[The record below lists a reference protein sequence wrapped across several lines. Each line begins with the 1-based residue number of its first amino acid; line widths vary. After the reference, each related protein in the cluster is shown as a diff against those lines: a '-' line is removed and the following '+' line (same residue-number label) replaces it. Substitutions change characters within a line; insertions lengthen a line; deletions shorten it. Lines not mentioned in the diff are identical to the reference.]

1 MLSIPEQLARIRAAA
16 GLTQAE
22 VAQRAGTSAVP
33 MCRWES
39 GARSPQLRNACTWA
53 AVLGHRL
60 VVTRDGRPL
69 GEVLSLPSGLSEA
82 RVAAGLTQSELARR
96 MYVARNAVC
105 QVETRSLT
113 AVCSLVTAE
122 RYLTGCG
129 YRLDLEAT
137 PMAVAA

>member
-1 MLSIPEQLARIRAAA
+1 MLSIPEQLARIRDAQR
-16 GLTQAE
+16 LTQAE
-22 VAQRAGTSAVP
+22 VACRAGTSAVP

-60 VVTRDGRPL
+60 VVTRDGRLL
-69 GEVLSLPSGLSEA
+69 GDVLSPAGLSEV

-105 QVETRSLT
+105 QVETRSRT

-122 RYLTGCG
+122 RYLTACG
-129 YRLDLEAT
+129 LDLVLAPITPRKAT
-137 PMAVAA
+137 R